1 MTSRIKAL
9 AAGAMVLALAA
20 CATPQTQSLRDDPG
34 DLPRMADVPDAPFY
48 AQKTRE
54 CGPAALAMALS
65 ATGLDVTP
73 DDLVE
78 AVYTPEREGTLAPDM
93 ITAARRH
100 GRLAY
105 PVKDMRGLFRE
116 VASGRPV
123 VVMQNLGLSWAP
135 RWHFAEVVGYDIE
148 GDTVVLHSGKTERMT
163 MDMNTFELTW
173 DRAEYWGIVV
183 LRPGDLPRHPDRV
196 RYLAAA
202 AGLEQAGRLED
213 ARKAYAAGLAAWPG
227 DLGLRMALGNVLYAL
242 ERKQAAAE
250 AFARAAA
257 DHPDAGDALNNLA
270 HVRLELGDLTVA
282 ETAAEK
288 AVAIGG
294 PRAAT
299 YRETLAAVRAAKSE
313 QASR

>member
-9 AAGAMVLALAA
+9 AAGAMVLVLAA

-73 DDLVE
+73 DDLVD
-78 AVYTPEREGTLAPDM
+78 AVYTPERDGTLAPDM

-135 RWHFAEVVGYDIE
+135 QWHFAEVVGYDIE
-148 GDTVVLHSGKTERMT
+148 GDTVALHSGKTE
-163 MDMNTFELTW
+163 
-173 DRAEYWGIVV
+173 A
-183 LRPGDLPRHPDRV
+183 
-196 RYLAAA
+196 
-202 AGLEQAGRLED
+202 
-213 ARKAYAAGLAAWPG
+213 
-227 DLGLRMALGNVLYAL
+227 
-242 ERKQAAAE
+242 
-250 AFARAAA
+250 
-257 DHPDAGDALNNLA
+257 
-270 HVRLELGDLTVA
+270 
-282 ETAAEK
+282 
-288 AVAIGG
+288 
-294 PRAAT
+294 
-299 YRETLAAVRAAKSE
+299 
-313 QASR
+313 